1 MRNRLRRSI
10 ALAATAVLVL
20 VASPPARA
28 ATVIQA
34 IDVRFSPRSLTVQRN
49 DMVKWIGVSGF
60 HDVVAYGHD
69 WSFSKQL
76 PAGGRVK
83 LRFRV
88 VGVYRFRCTYH
99 SSLIGGVCSGMC
111 GTITVA
117 ARAPQS
123 RAPAAS

>member
-1 MRNRLRRSI
+1 MRDPLRPTI
-10 ALAATAVLVL
+10 ALAVIASLVL
-20 VASPPARA
+20 VVSPPAEA
-28 ATVIQA
+28 ATHIQA
-34 IDVRFSPRSLTVQRN
+34 IGVAFSPRSVTVQRG
-49 DMVKWIGVSGF
+49 DVVKWLGVSGF

-69 WSFSKQL
+69 WSFSEQL

-111 GTITVA
+111 GTITVT
-117 ARAPQS
+117 ARAAPS
-123 RAPAAS
+123 RIRAGS